1 MPVAVLLA
9 LCLMTLPSA
18 TAAAPGAAPLNTPA
32 DLREDLAIARAALEE
47 GHPGLY
53 RFTPKPE
60 LDRAWDAAGKQLAVP
75 MDAWQFYRIL
85 APVITEIHCGHT
97 RIELP
102 DTLNQELNGTRLLL
116 PLQMRVLDGHVWV
129 VRDLA
134 TSDAR
139 LEGDELTRVNGR
151 SAAEL
156 LAAIE
161 RAIPCD
167 GFSATL
173 PPQTLRGFRFA
184 GMLERVLGFDG
195 EYKVEVRH
203 ASGNREQLTLA
214 GGTVPDLSARL
225 TQRHPEDNAPHPNGE
240 FELLDGGAIAR
251 LRLNHF
257 GGTAEDSANTEL
269 RPWFQHAF
277 DTLHEQ
283 GTKVLI
289 LDLRDNGGGEDALGR
304 ILFSYL
310 VDQPFPYYNDLVLN
324 GRTFAFQRYSPRVD
338 TIPESFVEKRA
349 DGKYHAVGHP
359 NWGTQS
365 PTAPH
370 FAGKLYVLENG
381 ASFSTT
387 CEFMSHV
394 RDARRATFV
403 GEESGGAYVGNTSG
417 GVVRVVLPHTH
428 VQVGVPIMRY
438 DLAVA
443 PAQPFGRGIL
453 PDVPVAHTIQDVLS
467 GADPELAR
475 ALALARAEITRH

>member
-1 MPVAVLLA
+1 MRISAVVVLCLLA
-9 LCLMTLPSA
+9 LPSA
-18 TAAAPGAAPLNTPA
+18 TTAAPGASTLIAPA

-53 RFTPKPE
+53 RFTPKAE
-60 LDRAWDAAGKQLAVP
+60 LDRAWDAAGRQLASP
-75 MDAWQFYRIL
+75 MDAWQFYRVL
-85 APVITEIHCGHT
+85 APVIAAIRCGHT

-102 DTLNQELNGTRLLL
+102 DTLYKELNSTRLLL
-116 PLQMRVLDGHVWV
+116 PLQMRVLDGRVWV
-129 VRDLA
+129 ARDLS

-139 LEGDELTRVNGR
+139 LEGDELTRVNGVA
-151 SAAEL
+151 AAEL

-167 GFSATL
+167 GFGTTL
-173 PPQTLRGFRFA
+173 PPQTLRGFRFS
-184 GMLERVLGFDG
+184 GMLERVFGFDG
-195 EYKVEVRH
+195 EYKLEVRP
-203 ASGNREQLTLA
+203 ASGSREQLTLA

-225 TQRHPEDNAPHPNGE
+225 AKRHPEDSAAHPNGE

-257 GGTAEDSANTEL
+257 GGTADDSANTEL

-277 DTLHEQ
+277 DTLHER

-310 VDQPFPYYNDLVLN
+310 VDQPFLYYNDLVLN
-324 GRTFAFQRYSPRVD
+324 ARTFAFQRYSPRVD
-338 TIPESFVEKRA
+338 TIPAGFVEKRA

-381 ASFSTT
+381 GSFSTT
-387 CEFMSHV
+387 CEFMSHA

-453 PDVPVAHTIQDVLS
+453 PDVPVAHTIQDVLK
-467 GADPELAR
+467 GADPDLAR
-475 ALALARAEITRH
+475 ALALAREDVARN